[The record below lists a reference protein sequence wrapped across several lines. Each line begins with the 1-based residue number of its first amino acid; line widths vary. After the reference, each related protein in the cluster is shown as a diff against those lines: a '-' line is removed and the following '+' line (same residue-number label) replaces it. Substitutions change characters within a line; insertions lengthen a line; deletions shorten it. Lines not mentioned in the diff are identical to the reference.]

1 MKNRIIALDI
11 DEGSVVATELFKE
24 KGRVCLGRYKVVS
37 NLGELLLDTFFKGA
51 RVVINLPTQMVLFR
65 TFHLAPSFLK
75 GKNRPK
81 DIIAFLMHQSLPF
94 KLEECFWDTFIL
106 NTDLNLIATK
116 KEVMEK
122 YIAQIEESGFR
133 CLGVTPSFVGLY
145 NVLIYNYPGME
156 KERRAI
162 LNIKSS
168 ASDLLIYEDKKLWI
182 YPLSIGKHGL
192 EENAQTQLK
201 FPAEVQQLFNAHYLQ
216 NPSATQK
223 KINCLDICGQPSVPE
238 GLISSLRD
246 ALPEFEIAS
255 LDPLKK
261 IDTSTACFDFAQH
274 PSKHPEPVEGLSIN
288 PERAKR
294 VERVDT
300 STALSIN
307 PERAKRV
314 ERVDLYRET
323 PSLANRQLM
332 ATSLGVGLSYLKPS
346 FCLNINLIKE
356 KIRQRF
362 LSDRLNLSKR
372 VLFSFSIL
380 SLIFLLFLD
389 INLLKNLKNKTVIF
403 KNTEFM
409 ISSLLPEARNL
420 KEEKEKLQKLR
431 DYLEKKLGQH
441 KLYLRVLAEV
451 SRSKANYIKIQEIEA
466 KEKDM
471 KLSVNLAGSAPTYED
486 VNLFLINLKKN
497 EDIKNVKVVFST
509 FPSDELKPITFK
521 LRFESE

>member
-106 NTDLNLIATK
+106 NTDLNVIAAK

-122 YIAQIEESGFR
+122 YIAQIEELGLR

-156 KERRAI
+156 KDRCAI

-182 YPLSIGKHGL
+182 YPLSIGKQGL

-216 NPSATQK
+216 NPSVTQK
-223 KINCLDICGQPSVPE
+223 KTSELNICGQPSIPE
-238 GLISSLRD
+238 GFISSLRD

-261 IDTSTACFDFAQH
+261 IDLLSRDATST
-274 PSKHPEPVEGLSIN
+274 
-288 PERAKR
+288 
-294 VERVDT
+294 
-300 STALSIN
+300 
-307 PERAKRV
+307 
-314 ERVDLYRET
+314 
-323 PSLANRQLM
+323 ANRQLM
-332 ATSLGVGLSYLKPS
+332 ATSLGLGLSELKPAL
-346 FCLNINLIKE
+346 CQNINLIKE
-356 KIRQRF
+356 KIRRDF
-362 LSDRLNLSKR
+362 RADRLNLSKR
-372 VLFSFSIL
+372 VLFSFGIL
-380 SLIFLLFLD
+380 SLVFLLFLD

-403 KNTEFM
+403 KNTQFM
-409 ISSLLPEARNL
+409 ISSLLPSVRNL
-420 KEEKEKLQKLR
+420 NEEKEKLQKLR

-451 SRSKANYIKIQEIEA
+451 SGSKLNYIKIQEIEA
-466 KEKDM
+466 KAKDM
-471 KLSVNLAGSAPTYED
+471 KLSVNLAGSAPAYED
-486 VNLFLINLKKN
+486 VNVFLINLKKN
-497 EDIKNVKVVFST
+497 ENIKNVKVVFSS

>member
-1 MKNRIIALDI
+1 MENRIIALDI

-24 KGRVCLGRYKVVS
+24 KGRICLGRYKVAS
-37 NLGELLLDTFFKGA
+37 NLEELIGDSFFKGKK
-51 RVVINLPTQMVLFR
+51 VVINLPTQMVLFR
-65 TFHLAPSFLK
+65 SFHLTPSFLK
-75 GKNRPK
+75 GKNKPK
-81 DIIAFLMHQSLPF
+81 DLIAFLTHQSLPF

-106 NTDLNLIATK
+106 NTDLNLIAAK
-116 KEVMEK
+116 KEVMKK

-145 NVLIYNYPGME
+145 NVLIYNYPGIE
-156 KERRAI
+156 KDRCAI

-182 YPLSIGKHGL
+182 YPLSIGKQDL

-201 FPAEVQQLFNAHYLQ
+201 FSAEVQQLFNAHYLQ
-216 NPSATQK
+216 NPSAIQK
-223 KINCLDICGQPSVPE
+223 KTNYLNICGQPSKLE

-246 ALPEFEIAS
+246 ALPEFEIAT
-255 LDPLKK
+255 LDPFKK
-261 IDTSTACFDFAQH
+261 I
-274 PSKHPEPVEGLSIN
+274 
-288 PERAKR
+288 
-294 VERVDT
+294 DT

-307 PERAKRV
+307 GERSRTI
-314 ERVDLYRET
+314 DLLSRDAT
-323 PSLANRQLM
+323 SLANRQLLG
-332 ATSLGVGLSYLKPS
+332 TSLGVGLSYLKPAL
-346 FCLNINLIKE
+346 CLNINLIKE
-356 KIRQRF
+356 KLRRDFI
-362 LSDRLNLSKR
+362 SDRINLSKR
-372 VLFSFSIL
+372 VLFSFGIL
-380 SLIFLLFLD
+380 SLAFLLFLD
-389 INLLKNLKNKTVIF
+389 ITLLKNLKNKTVIF

-409 ISSLLPEARNL
+409 ISSLLPSVRIL

-451 SRSKANYIKIQEIEA
+451 SRSKLNYIKIQEIEA
-466 KEKDM
+466 KIKDM

-486 VNLFLINLKKN
+486 VNVFLINLKKN
-497 EDIKNVKVVFST
+497 EDIKNVKVVFSS

>member
-11 DEGSVVATELFKE
+11 DEGSIVATELFKE
-24 KGRVCLGRYKVVS
+24 KERVCLGRYKVVS

-65 TFHLAPSFLK
+65 SFHLAPSFLK

-106 NTDLNLIATK
+106 NTDLNLIAAR

-122 YIAQIEESGFR
+122 YIAQIEELGLR

-145 NVLIYNYPGME
+145 NVLIYNYPGIE
-156 KERRAI
+156 KDRRAI

-168 ASDLLIYEDKKLWI
+168 ASDLLIYEDRKLWI
-182 YPLSIGKHGL
+182 YPLSIGKQNL

-223 KINCLDICGQPSVPE
+223 KTNYLNICGQPGKPE
-238 GLISSLRD
+238 GLISSLKD
-246 ALPEFEIAS
+246 VLPEFEIAS

-261 IDTSTACFDFAQH
+261 IDTSTAR
-274 PSKHPEPVEGLSIN
+274 SIN
-288 PERAKR
+288 GERGRTIDLLSQDA
-294 VERVDT
+294 T
-300 STALSIN
+300 ST
-307 PERAKRV
+307 V
-314 ERVDLYRET
+314 
-323 PSLANRQLM
+323 NRQLM
-332 ATSLGVGLSYLKPS
+332 ATSLGVGLSYLKPAL
-346 FCLNINLIKE
+346 CLKINLIKE
-356 KIRQRF
+356 KLRQDLRA
-362 LSDRLNLSKR
+362 DRLELSKR
-372 VLFSFSIL
+372 VLFSFGIL
-380 SLIFLLFLD
+380 SLVFLLFLD

-409 ISSLLPEARNL
+409 ISSLLPSVRNL
-420 KEEKEKLQKLR
+420 KEEKEKLQKLQ

-441 KLYLRVLAEV
+441 KLYLRVLGEV
-451 SRSKANYIKIQEIEA
+451 SISKPDSIEIQEIEA
-466 KEKDM
+466 KAKEM

-497 EDIKNVKVVFST
+497 ENIKDVKVVFST